1 MLHETI
7 TLPLRVGVCATR
19 LGVRV
24 TARAAGVAF
33 GITRRLIAGSL
44 PPGSHGTA
52 ASARESSSTFG
63 LGVVIASSPPHP
75 QAAPAAAPAPT
86 RVAPEAIPTAPS
98 ATQAAPAPEA
108 PAAPEIPPVHVSEG
122 LQFVEAFA
130 EPGAEEGAG
139 AEVHVKEPWIG
150 YAQMTANDVIVRL
163 ADAGPEEL
171 ATVALYEDVHRR
183 RKTVLAQARRQLRS
197 AYTSGFHAHAGRP

>member
-7 TLPLRVGVCATR
+7 TLPLRVGVRATR

-24 TARAAGVAF
+24 TAQAAGVAF
-33 GITRRLIAGSL
+33 GITRRLIAGS
-44 PPGSHGTA
+44 PPPASHNTA

-75 QAAPAAAPAPT
+75 EAAPAAAPAPT
-86 RVAPEAIPTAPS
+86 RVAPGAIPTAPS

-108 PAAPEIPPVHVSEG
+108 SAAPEIPPVHVWEG
-122 LQFVEAFA
+122 LRFVEAFA

-150 YAQMTANDVIVRL
+150 YARMTANDVIVRL
-163 ADAGPEEL
+163 VDAGPEEL
-171 ATVALYEDVHRR
+171 AAVALYEGVHRR
-183 RKTVLAQARRQLRS
+183 RKTILAQARRQLRS
-197 AYTSGFHAHAGRP
+197 TYTSGSHAQAGRP